1 MCVYVYNRRTYAM
14 QCNISL
20 RIPLSVCVVHVHVA
34 CVYVCVCV
42 CAHVCVHFNVG
53 VSENRRLRENLE
65 KNSLG
70 LGHLAKDDLTPPPKP
85 WTRSSG

>member
-42 CAHVCVHFNVG
+42 CAHVCVHFNV
-53 VSENRRLRENLE
+53 
-65 KNSLG
+65 
-70 LGHLAKDDLTPPPKP
+70 
-85 WTRSSG
+85 